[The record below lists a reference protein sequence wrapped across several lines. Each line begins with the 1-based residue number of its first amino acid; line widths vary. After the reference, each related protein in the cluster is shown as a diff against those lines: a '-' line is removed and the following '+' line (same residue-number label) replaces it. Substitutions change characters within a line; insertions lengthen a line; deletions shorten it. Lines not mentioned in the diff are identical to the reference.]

1 MPRVRQKADAYAEAD
16 FWKSVEHC
24 RVELGIQTYVEL
36 ADRTG
41 ISRMTLSN
49 YRNSVSDMSLSNLRK
64 LVKTLSPDIPAT
76 LRLLG
81 YTPREINN
89 FKTRKEQNHET

>member
-24 RVELGIQTYVEL
+24 RVDLGISTYAEL

-49 YRNSVSDMSLSNLRK
+49 YKNSVSDMSLANLRK

-81 YTPREINN
+81 YTPREITN
-89 FKTRKEQNHET
+89 FKKGTEL

>member
-89 FKTRKEQNHET
+89 FKKGTEL